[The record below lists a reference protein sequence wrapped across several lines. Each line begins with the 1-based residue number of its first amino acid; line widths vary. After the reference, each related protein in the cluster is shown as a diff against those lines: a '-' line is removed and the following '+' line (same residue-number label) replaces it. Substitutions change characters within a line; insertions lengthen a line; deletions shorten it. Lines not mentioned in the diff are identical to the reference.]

1 MILKFEKVPIVGP
14 RRKSPRAFTQEHSLS
29 EKSLPD
35 DIRKAFCFMVEPMGG
50 MSNFDPEDLIKIFE
64 FLEIVEPNVE
74 L

>member
-1 MILKFEKVPIVGP
+1 
-14 RRKSPRAFTQEHSLS
+14 
-29 EKSLPD
+29 
-35 DIRKAFCFMVEPMGG
+35 MVEPMGG